1 MILDWFFDCMP
12 LNLRKLS
19 VLVVEDLAPM
29 LDVVVDILK
38 ILGVG
43 QVYQAR
49 DGASGFRQFVRYRP
63 DIVLTDWEMDP
74 VDGLE
79 LVRAIR
85 HDATSPKR
93 TTPIIVMT
101 GYAAAARVAAARDL
115 GATEFLVKPFTA
127 NELVRRITYV
137 VEHPR
142 DFVETADFFGPDRR
156 RRKSDAY
163 DGIERR
169 KDE

>member
-1 MILDWFFDCMP
+1 MS
-12 LNLRKLS
+12 LNLSKLS
-19 VLVVEDLAPM
+19 VLVVDDLGPM
-29 LDVVVDILK
+29 LEVVVDTLK

-49 DGASGFRQFVRYRP
+49 DGESGFRQFVRYRP
-63 DIVLTDWEMDP
+63 DIVLTDWEMEP

-85 HDATSPKR
+85 RDATSPKR
-93 TTPIIVMT
+93 TAPIIVMT
-101 GYAAAARVAAARDL
+101 GYGAAARVAAARDL

-127 NELVRRITYV
+127 NELARRINHV
-137 VEHPR
+137 IDHPR
-142 DFVETADFFGPDRR
+142 DFVETAEFFGPDRR
-156 RRKSDAY
+156 RRKNDAY
-163 DGIERR
+163 DGTERR